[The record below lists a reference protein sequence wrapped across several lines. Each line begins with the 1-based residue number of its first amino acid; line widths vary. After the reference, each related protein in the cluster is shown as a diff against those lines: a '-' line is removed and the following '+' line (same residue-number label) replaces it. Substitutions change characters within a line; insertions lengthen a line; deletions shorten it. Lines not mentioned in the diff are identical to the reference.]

1 MRNNMYPDLN
11 KKYIDEKEDIRQ
23 KNIKEYQ
30 EKFFK
35 KIMKQSKKN
44 N

>member
-1 MRNNMYPDLN
+1 MYPDSN

-35 KIMKQSKKN
+35 KIMKKSKKN
-44 N
+44 K